1 MTKKISIAAILFSIC
16 MSVYSQTTQV
26 NAQWKVNEKKVYHA
40 SYNKFSVKE
49 NDSTLI
55 EGQETDLEFTVL
67 KKESNGYTLSCVY
80 SNIQFPKNLSNDT
93 YRKLAEIFEGMNV
106 QYETDKDGK
115 FVKVLNKNSLKKDL
129 MAKMQKVMQTDSMI
143 MLANVLTGNKIEEAM
158 EAEFDNG
165 AFEISEIEE
174 IRFMHDHLG
183 YPYKNNEEITLKK
196 KIGSPLTE
204 IPIDCNAKITA
215 KKQGDILFITEK
227 DSIDKEV
234 LINDMYDLILPML
247 ENMMKIFKKDLSP
260 KEKQEVKTQAMEK
273 AKEEFLDVSEIIT
286 NSEIDSKTGWL
297 NSVKKTLHFNLKD
310 GQATSIIEIERK

>member
-1 MTKKISIAAILFSIC
+1 MTKKISIAAILLSIC

-67 KKESNGYTLSCVY
+67 KKEANGYTLSCVY

-115 FVKVLNKNSLKKDL
+115 FVKVLNKKSLKKDL

-143 MLANVLTGNKIEEAM
+143 MLANMLSGNKIEEAM

-165 AFEISEIEE
+165 SFEISEIEE
-174 IRFMHDHLG
+174 IRFMHNYLG
-183 YPYKNNEEITLKK
+183 YPYKNNDEISLKK

-215 KKQGDILFITEK
+215 NEKGGVVFISEK
-227 DSIDKEV
+227 DNIDKEV
-234 LINDMYDLILPML
+234 LINDMYDFLFPML
-247 ENMMKIFKKDLSP
+247 ENMMKTFKKNLTP
-260 KEKQEVKTQAMEK
+260 NEKQEIKKQAMEK

-286 NSEIDSKTGWL
+286 NSEIESKTGWL
-297 NSVKKTLHFNLKD
+297 NSAKRTLHFNLKD
-310 GQATSIIEIERK
+310 GQATSTIEIKRK